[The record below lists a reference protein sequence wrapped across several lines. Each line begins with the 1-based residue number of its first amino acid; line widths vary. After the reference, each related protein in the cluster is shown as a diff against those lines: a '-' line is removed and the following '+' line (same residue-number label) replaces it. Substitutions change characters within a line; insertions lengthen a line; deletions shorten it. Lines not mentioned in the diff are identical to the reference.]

1 MSLKPDK
8 KSDKGKRWMS
18 PRKDGTRKIK
28 IPYHLVVTEGTK
40 TEPNYFLG
48 LKNAVNGKDGLE
60 KVHLEISGEGKNTVS
75 LMERAKQLA
84 RSAGN
89 PYQHIWIVYDKDDFP
104 ADISILS

>member
-40 TEPNYFLG
+40 TEPNYFRG

-60 KVHLEISGEGKNTVS
+60 KVHLEISGEGANTVN
-75 LMERAKQLA
+75 LMTKARQRQKLRDEYIKKQ
-84 RSAGN
+84 RTHSDDKNESA
-89 PYQHIWIVYDKDDFP
+89 V
-104 ADISILS
+104 